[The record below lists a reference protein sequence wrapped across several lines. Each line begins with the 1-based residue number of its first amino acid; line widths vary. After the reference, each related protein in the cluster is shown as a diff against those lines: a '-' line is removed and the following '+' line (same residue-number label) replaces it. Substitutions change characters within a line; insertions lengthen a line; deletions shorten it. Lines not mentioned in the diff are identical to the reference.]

1 MRELI
6 LSNIENYVRNNNNI
20 YDFNGHS
27 YLVNLYFNEACL
39 MLNFLNKKN
48 LLQKISLNIIPNDIL
63 LEIYDFIVINNF
75 KENMIKNE
83 ETFI

>member
-6 LSNIENYVRNNNNI
+6 LSNIENHVRNNNNI

-27 YLVNLYFNEACL
+27 YLINLYFNESCL

-48 LLQKISLNIIPNDIL
+48 LLQKISLNIIPNDVL
-63 LEIYDFIVINNF
+63 LEIYDFIIINNF